1 MLFWKGRGL
10 HPVAL
15 PLLRNRKLER
25 AELQTGHD
33 KKLLLRRTAWKQ
45 IIGRARRL
53 PRQKDRARQ

>member
-45 IIGRARRL
+45 IIG
-53 PRQKDRARQ
+53 